1 MNQAEYSAYHSI
13 FYPGSLAIIG
23 ASDNPVKFGGRF
35 LQLTLSYGF
44 KGSVYP
50 VNPKGGTIQGLKA
63 YTSVE
68 EIPDPVD
75 FAVITVPAPYVLE
88 AVRGCVKKGI
98 KGAEI
103 LSSGFKEA
111 GSEGEALEKEV
122 VKTARAGGLR
132 LVGPNCF
139 GVHTPEV
146 RLTLLPG
153 QDFSKTPGPV
163 GFFSQSGGG
172 TCDVIYMALGRNV
185 RFSVAVSY
193 GNACDIGATEML
205 QYFEADPNTKIIGAY
220 IEGVED
226 GRSFFEAL
234 KSCADKKPVVIL
246 KGGLSEQGYRGTLGH
261 TGSMAGTREAWN
273 AAIKS
278 AGAVLAHDQRDLVE
292 CLMAFNCL
300 DEFNGGGA
308 GIMAGGGARVVDGL
322 DAASEFGFP
331 VPELDDETTD
341 KIKAY
346 LPPAGGR
353 AGNPVDLANPG
364 IVPALLNPI
373 MELLAARDDINFLV
387 MYQML
392 FYVLN
397 MTKKT
402 HSELEGERDNPGVH
416 AELTAKA
423 EEIRKK
429 SGKPLAVV
437 LVDIASDP
445 GHGEIELGRIR
456 ARDHYTSRGV
466 PCFETG
472 YQAFSVLKRVAD
484 YYTRRKS
491 RIEQG
496 MN

>member
-1 MNQAEYSAYHSI
+1 MNQAEYEAYRPI
-13 FYPGSLAIIG
+13 FYPESIAIIG
-23 ASDNPVKFGGRF
+23 ASDSPAKFGGRF
-35 LQLTLSYGF
+35 LQINLSYGF
-44 KGSVYP
+44 KGRVYP
-50 VNPKGGTIQGLKA
+50 VNPKGGTIQGLEA
-63 YTSVE
+63 YASVDA
-68 EIPDPVD
+68 IPDPVD

-88 AVRGCVKKGI
+88 AIRGCIKKGV

-103 LSSGFKEA
+103 LSAGFKEA
-111 GSEGEALEKEV
+111 GPEGEALEKEV
-122 VKTARAGGLR
+122 VKTAMEGGLR

-139 GVHTPEV
+139 GIHTPEV

-153 QDFSKTPGPV
+153 QDFSTKSGPV

-172 TCDVIYMALGRNV
+172 TCDVVYMALGRNV
-185 RFSVAVSY
+185 HFSVVISY
-193 GNACDIGATEML
+193 GNACDINATEML
-205 QYFEADPNTKIIGAY
+205 QYFEADPNTKIVGAY

-234 KSCADKKPVVIL
+234 KSCAAKKPVVIL

-261 TGSMAGTREAWN
+261 TGSMAGTKEAWE

-278 AGAVLAHDQRDLVE
+278 AGAVAAYDQRDLVE

-300 DEFNGGGA
+300 ADFTGGGA

-346 LPPAGGR
+346 LPPAGGKG
-353 AGNPVDLANPG
+353 GNPVDLANPSLMPTL
-364 IVPALLNPI
+364 INPV
-373 MELLAARDDINFLV
+373 MEMLAEKDDIDFLV

-397 MTKKT
+397 MREKMAIA
-402 HSELEGERDNPGVH
+402 LEGKRAAPAFHKEI
-416 AELTAKA
+416 AAKA
-423 EEIRKK
+423 EEIRVKT
-429 SGKPLAVV
+429 GKPLAIV

-445 GHGEIELGRIR
+445 EHGQLELGRME
-456 ARDHYTSRGV
+456 ARSHYTSRGV
-466 PCFETG
+466 PCFDTG
-472 YQAFSVLKRVAD
+472 RQAFSVLKRVAD
-484 YYTRRKS
+484 YYTRQNGRP
-491 RIEQG
+491 
-496 MN
+496 